1 MSTPKESLQQDIK
14 GAMKARDKERVATL
28 RMLLSSLESERI
40 KNGAEVDAA
49 TFLTL
54 VQRGVK
60 QRREAAD
67 QYRDGDRSE
76 LAAKEEREAEIL
88 AEYLPEPVSEDEV
101 RGAIEEL
108 VAAEGLAGPKAI
120 GRVMGA
126 ILPRYKGRIEGRD
139 LQRLA
144 REVLGS

>member
-144 REVLGS
+144 REVLDS